1 VTEDRT
7 SQSDWLV
14 LGMAASCIVIVR
26 APLLVGHTQP
36 LKLLMLLLLWAA
48 TAAAAQGE
56 RRFAPP
62 REGALALG
70 LLYAGSVGLE
80 VIRGSKAGVYG
91 SAINAYQ
98 LAVLFLGLVVFAY
111 MAINRASSE
120 VQRERR
126 LIALALAPGVYVTL
140 NVLLW
145 AAGISSPAADAPGG
159 GSVALGDPSST
170 LAAVGIHVGRVEFPM
185 ANSINL
191 FGVAAAGGF
200 AAIGV
205 MLVRR
210 SPHVPRRLALLLA
223 AGCLAGLLLGDSRG
237 SLLIAIAVVLWF
249 VFSARIRAASGVAV
263 LVPVLP
269 LLLLT
274 VLGLVAGTAFDTSLS
289 RSGSG
294 DLATGTNRLYIWQ
307 GAWDV
312 IKHPAVDAVWGWG
325 AGGQITSGASLNYA
339 YLFTGVADPT
349 TMPAHSLVLQTLLD
363 GGYIGLLI
371 LLAVLASSITSL
383 ARITRARPRSGSG
396 PLLASVVTIVLAG
409 TTEVAPTYY
418 AQEAFIT
425 MLLAVGAA
433 AAVAVRIPAP
443 AAARVP
449 VVSASPSA
457 TA

>member
-1 VTEDRT
+1 MTDDRAG
-7 SQSDWLV
+7 QGDWLV
-14 LGMAASCIVIVR
+14 LGTAVSCIVIVR
-26 APLLVGHTQP
+26 APVLVGHTQP
-36 LKLLMLLLLWAA
+36 FKLLMLLLLWAA
-48 TAAAAQGE
+48 TAAAAGGE
-56 RRFAPP
+56 RRLAPP

-70 LLYAGSVGLE
+70 LLYAGYVGLE
-80 VIRGSKAGVYG
+80 VIRGSNAGVYG
-91 SAINAYQ
+91 SAVNAYQ
-98 LAVLFLGLVVFAY
+98 LAVLFLSLVVFAY
-111 MAINRASSE
+111 MAISRASSE
-120 VQRERR
+120 LQRERR
-126 LIALALAPGVYVTL
+126 LVALALAPGVYVTL

-145 AAGISSPAADAPGG
+145 AAGISSPAAQAPGG

-170 LAAVGIHVGRVEFPM
+170 LAAVGIHVGRVEFPL

-191 FGVAAAGGF
+191 FGVVAAGGF

-210 SPHVPRRLALLLA
+210 APQVPRRLAAIFAL
-223 AGCLAGLLLGDSRG
+223 GCLAGLLLGDSRG
-237 SLLIAIAVVLWF
+237 SLIIAIAVVLWF

-274 VLGLVAGTAFDTSLS
+274 VLGLVAGTSLDTSLS
-289 RSGSG
+289 RTGG

-312 IKHPAVDAVWGWG
+312 IKHPTIDAVWGWG
-325 AGGQITSGASLNYA
+325 AAGQITSGASMNYA

-349 TMPAHSLVLQTLLD
+349 RMPAHSVVLQTLLD

-371 LLAVLASSITSL
+371 LVAVLASSITSL
-383 ARITRARPRSGSG
+383 ARYTRVRPQSGSG

-418 AQEAFIT
+418 AQEAFIAV
-425 MLLAVGAA
+425 LLAVGAA
-433 AAVAVRIPAP
+433 AAVAVRVPASVP
-443 AAARVP
+443 ARVP
-449 VVSASPSA
+449 VVRAPPSA
-457 TA
+457 VA